1 MGRWVS
7 WSMVGGFNQIQRENE
22 AVKNRV
28 TRDIRNLFEHK
39 EDGNYYKPG
48 REGNFW
54 SKIYIEYESNGDTNK
69 ALLKIMMKYVKCIKE

>member
-1 MGRWVS
+1 
-7 WSMVGGFNQIQRENE
+7 MVGGFNQIQRENE

-48 REGNFW
+48 ERVIFGVRFILN
-54 SKIYIEYESNGDTNK
+54 
-69 ALLKIMMKYVKCIKE
+69 MKVTVIQIKHF